1 MKIEK
6 LDALLNKVV
15 EYNQPG
21 KCRFKG
27 FLYHSYSGYYIK
39 VVETVDG
46 TDIAVDD
53 LLYLKKGEEEYVTHA
68 EKPKLMRVS
77 MKSWHYRLIKFV
89 LRDNAPTPKTMQN
102 GCPYFWLL
110 VFSLFA
116 FPFLMLWKGFVFL
129 LLLLPKVFVWLLEKA
144 VNAYMYN
151 LEDATAYEYYA
162 NGRYGRDKL
171 PLTVKTFFKMKE
183 DFTGYCNDEFMDYF
197 LLEKYNLSP
206 EANPDEYKRKKIE
219 LSDKWMAWREEI
231 KRRDEEQRKRDVA
244 ERERRRVEMIEWE
257 RRQEIRKAKWDALIK
272 PYKDGMNGIFNSI
285 RKTFAFKVKKVKK
298 VKIKKISPNLD
309 WKNIIKRTK
318 QVVGAV
324 ITLILLTAT
333 YFVVNGLVYVIM
345 VVASWCGHN
354 WEIFAVLGCVAVA
367 CGIIYVL
374 YVFITGWVQ
383 TVVNRYNAG
392 KKVWYV
398 EPLIYAVYYPLKYA
412 VIVIAYGLLYI
423 LWIPVKF
430 ICYTFLWK
438 LVLVPS
444 CVFLGTNIWKLIC
457 AFGRGLANSTGVFG
471 EYFSASYTD
480 YCPGLEWVDTEEED
494 K

>member
-6 LDALLNKVV
+6 LDLLLNKVV
-15 EYNQPG
+15 EYDQPK
-21 KCRFKG
+21 KCHFKG
-27 FLYHSYSGYYIK
+27 FLYHSNSGYYIK
-39 VVETVDG
+39 VVETVSG
-46 TDIAVDD
+46 TDIAVND
-53 LLYLKKGEEEYVTHA
+53 LIYLKKGEEQYIAHA

-89 LRDNAPTPKTMQN
+89 LRSNAPTPRTMQN

-116 FPFLMLWKGFVFL
+116 CPFLALWKVFVFL
-129 LLLLPKVFVWLLEKA
+129 LLLLPKGFLWTLEKA

-162 NGRYGRDKL
+162 NGRYGRDKQL
-171 PLTVKTFFKMKE
+171 PLTVKTFFKMKS
-183 DFTGYCNDEFMDYF
+183 DFTGYDNDEFMDYF
-197 LLEKYNLSP
+197 LLEKYNLSFD
-206 EANPDEYKRKKIE
+206 ANPDEYKRKKSE
-219 LSDKWMAWREEI
+219 LSDKWLAWREEI
-231 KRRDEEQRKRDVA
+231 KKRNVEQEKRDFA
-244 ERERRRVEMIEWE
+244 ERERRRAEMIEWE

-272 PYKDGMNGIFNSI
+272 PYKDGINGIAKSI
-285 RKTFAFKVKKVKK
+285 RKTFTFKVKKIKKVKVKK
-298 VKIKKISPNLD
+298 VDFD

-333 YFVVNGLVYVIM
+333 YFVVNGLAYGIM
-345 VVASWCGHN
+345 VAADWCGHN
-354 WEIFAVLGCVAVA
+354 WEVFAALGCVAIII
-367 CGIIYVL
+367 GIVYVL
-374 YVFITGWVQ
+374 YIFITGWVQ
-383 TVVNRYNAG
+383 TIVNKYRGG
-392 KKVWYV
+392 KKVWYI

-423 LWIPVKF
+423 LWIPIKF
-430 ICYTFLWK
+430 ILYTFLWK
-438 LVLVPS
+438 LVIRPLS
-444 CVFLGTNIWKLIC
+444 IFLGKWIWRGLC
-457 AFGRGLANSTGVFG
+457 AFGRGLINSTGVFG

-480 YCPGLEWVDTEEED
+480 YCPGLEWVDIDEED